1 MTAKNLPITPHF
13 RDGGDSNSLRNQLYG
28 TEGQSFIANLRAEP
42 LAELSNGLRDDRRE
56 TCQPAMALYITSW
69 QILDAYSKSQRN

>member
-1 MTAKNLPITPHF
+1 VIPVHF
-13 RDGGDSNSLRNQLYG
+13 GLKLCLG

-42 LAELSNGLRDDRRE
+42 LAELPDELRADRRE
-56 TCQPAMALYITSW
+56 TCQLAMVLYITSW

>member
-1 MTAKNLPITPHF
+1 VIPIHF
-13 RDGGDSNSLRNQLYG
+13 AIQLYG

-42 LAELSNGLRDDRRE
+42 LAELSDELPADRRE
-56 TCQPAMALYITSW
+56 SCQPAMVLYITNW